1 MHCVNYIW
9 KTRKMIKD
17 LALEQVVGHHHALG
31 TSITLQ
37 IFGTQKR
44 DLLQKSFELIDHY
57 EDLLTVNRDESEVM
71 DINHAA
77 GDYPVQVS
85 SPVYGLVKL
94 AVEKSRE
101 NFGFNALIGPV
112 VKLWHIGFKGAHVP
126 KDSEIKERMLL
137 TDPFKVVLNDQ
148 DQTVFL
154 KMKGMELD
162 LGGIAKGWIADR
174 IRDLW
179 LAYGVEAGIINL
191 GGNILLVGDSPKRA
205 NGQWVIGI
213 QDPKE
218 PRGDNITSVMVSQC
232 SAVTSG
238 TYERYLVVDGHKYH
252 HLIDPRTGYPVETDL
267 AGVTTFTKTSVE
279 AEIECKR
286 LFFASH
292 PMKNWHDD
300 SDRIGAIFVYNDEHV
315 EYDNFNK

>member
-1 MHCVNYIW
+1 
-9 KTRKMIKD
+9 MIKN
-17 LALEQVVGHHHALG
+17 LALEQQVGQHHALG

-37 IFGTQKR
+37 IFGAL
-44 DLLQKSFELIDHY
+44 DKSVINDSFTLIDHY

-71 DINHAA
+71 DVNHAA
-77 GDYPVQVS
+77 GKHPVQVS
-85 SPVYGLVKL
+85 SGTYDLIKL

-112 VKLWHIGFKGAHVP
+112 VKLWAIGFKGAHVP
-126 KDSEIKERMLL
+126 TDDQIKERMKLI
-137 TDPFKVVLNDQ
+137 DPFSVDLNDT

-154 KMKGMELD
+154 KKSGMELD

-174 IRDLW
+174 IKDFW
-179 LAYGVEAGIINL
+179 MAYGVHAGIINL
-191 GGNILLVGDSPKRA
+191 GGNILLVGDSPKRTS
-205 NGQWVIGI
+205 GQWSVGV

-218 PRGDNITSVMVSQC
+218 PRGNNIASVMVPQC

-267 AGVTTFTKTSVE
+267 AGVTTFTKYSVE

-286 LFFASH
+286 LFFAGK
-292 PMKNWHDD
+292 PVAGWHDNP
-300 SDRIGAIFVYNDEHV
+300 DRIGAVFVYNDEHV
-315 EYDNFNK
+315 EYDNFQK

>member
-1 MHCVNYIW
+1 
-9 KTRKMIKD
+9 MIKD

-77 GDYPVQVS
+77 GDHPVQVS

-238 TYERYLVVDGHKYH
+238 TYERYLVVDGHRYH

>member
-1 MHCVNYIW
+1 
-9 KTRKMIKD
+9 MIKN
-17 LALEQVVGHHHALG
+17 LALEQQVGQHHALG

-37 IFGTQKR
+37 IFGAR
-44 DLLQKSFELIDHY
+44 DKSVINDSFSLIDHY

-71 DINHAA
+71 DVNHAA
-77 GDYPVQVS
+77 GKHPVQVS
-85 SPVYGLVKL
+85 SGTYDLIKL
-94 AVEKSRE
+94 AVEESRK

-112 VKLWHIGFKGAHVP
+112 VKLWAIGFKGAHVP
-126 KDSEIKERMLL
+126 TDDQIKERMKLI
-137 TDPFKVVLNDQ
+137 DPFSVDLNDT

-154 KMKGMELD
+154 KKSGMELD

-174 IRDLW
+174 IKDFW
-179 LAYGVEAGIINL
+179 MAYGVHAGIINL
-191 GGNILLVGDSPKRA
+191 GGNILLVGDSPKRTS
-205 NGQWVIGI
+205 GQWSVGV

-218 PRGDNITSVMVSQC
+218 PRGNNIASVMVPQC

-267 AGVTTFTKTSVE
+267 AGVTTFTKYSVE

-286 LFFASH
+286 LFFAGK
-292 PMKNWHDD
+292 PVAGWHDNP
-300 SDRIGAIFVYNDEHV
+300 DRIGAVFVYNDEHV
-315 EYDNFNK
+315 EYDNFQK

>member
-1 MHCVNYIW
+1 
-9 KTRKMIKD
+9 MIKN
-17 LALEQVVGHHHALG
+17 LALEQQVGQHHALG

-37 IFGTQKR
+37 IFGAR
-44 DLLQKSFELIDHY
+44 DKSVINDSFTLIDHY

-71 DINHAA
+71 DVNHAA
-77 GDYPVQVS
+77 GKHPVQVS
-85 SPVYGLVKL
+85 SGTYDLIKL
-94 AVEKSRE
+94 AVEESRK

-112 VKLWHIGFKGAHVP
+112 VKLWAIGFKGAHVP
-126 KDSEIKERMLL
+126 TDDQIKERMKLI
-137 TDPFKVVLNDQ
+137 DPFSVDLNDT

-154 KMKGMELD
+154 KKSGMELD

-174 IRDLW
+174 IKDFW
-179 LAYGVEAGIINL
+179 MAYGVHAGIINL
-191 GGNILLVGDSPKRA
+191 GGNILLVGDSPKRTS
-205 NGQWVIGI
+205 GQWSVGV

-218 PRGDNITSVMVSQC
+218 PRGNNIASVMVPQC

-267 AGVTTFTKTSVE
+267 AGVTTFTKYSVE

-286 LFFASH
+286 LFFAGK
-292 PMKNWHDD
+292 PVAGWHDNP
-300 SDRIGAIFVYNDEHV
+300 DRIGAVFVYNDEHV
-315 EYDNFNK
+315 EYDNFQK

>member
-1 MHCVNYIW
+1 
-9 KTRKMIKD
+9 MIKN
-17 LALEQVVGHHHALG
+17 LALEQQVGQHHALG

-37 IFGTQKR
+37 IFGAR
-44 DLLQKSFELIDHY
+44 DKSVINDSFTLIDHY

-71 DINHAA
+71 DVNHAA
-77 GDYPVQVS
+77 GKHPVQVS
-85 SPVYGLVKL
+85 SGTYDLIKL
-94 AVEKSRE
+94 AVEESRK

-112 VKLWHIGFKGAHVP
+112 VKLWAIGFKGAHVP
-126 KDSEIKERMLL
+126 TDDQIKERMKLI
-137 TDPFKVVLNDQ
+137 DPFSVDLNDT

-154 KMKGMELD
+154 KKSGMELD

-174 IRDLW
+174 IKDFW
-179 LAYGVEAGIINL
+179 MAYGVHAGIINL
-191 GGNILLVGDSPKRA
+191 GGNILLVGDSPKRTS
-205 NGQWVIGI
+205 GQWSVGV

-218 PRGDNITSVMVSQC
+218 PRGNNIASVMVPEC

-267 AGVTTFTKTSVE
+267 AGVTTFTKYSVE

-286 LFFASH
+286 LFFAGK
-292 PMKNWHDD
+292 PLAGWHDD
-300 SDRIGAIFVYNDEHV
+300 PDRIGAVFVYNDEHV
-315 EYDNFNK
+315 EYDNFQK

>member
-1 MHCVNYIW
+1 
-9 KTRKMIKD
+9 MIKD

-77 GDYPVQVS
+77 GEHPVQVS

-137 TDPFKVVLNDQ
+137 TDPFKVVLDDQ
-148 DQTVFL
+148 NQTVFL

-218 PRGDNITSVMVSQC
+218 PRGDNITSVMVAQC

-286 LFFASH
+286 LFF
-292 PMKNWHDD
+292 
-300 SDRIGAIFVYNDEHV
+300 
-315 EYDNFNK
+315 

>member
-1 MHCVNYIW
+1 
-9 KTRKMIKD
+9 MIKN
-17 LALEQVVGHHHALG
+17 LTLEQQVGQHHALG

-37 IFGTQKR
+37 IFGAR
-44 DLLQKSFELIDHY
+44 DKNVINDSFNLIDHY

-71 DINHAA
+71 DVNHAA
-77 GDYPVQVS
+77 GKHPVQVS
-85 SPVYGLVKL
+85 SGTYDLIKL
-94 AVEKSRE
+94 AVEESRK

-112 VKLWHIGFKGAHVP
+112 VKLWAIGFKGAHVP
-126 KDSEIKERMLL
+126 TDDQIKERMKLI
-137 TDPFKVVLNDQ
+137 DPFSVDLNDT

-154 KMKGMELD
+154 KKSGMELD

-174 IRDLW
+174 IKDFW
-179 LAYGVEAGIINL
+179 MAYGVHAGIINL
-191 GGNILLVGDSPKRA
+191 GGNILLVGDSPKRTS
-205 NGQWVIGI
+205 GQWSVGV

-218 PRGDNITSVMVSQC
+218 PRGNNIASVMVPEC

-267 AGVTTFTKTSVE
+267 AGVTTFTKYSVE

-286 LFFASH
+286 LFFAGK
-292 PMKNWHDD
+292 PLAGWHDD
-300 SDRIGAIFVYNDEHV
+300 PDRIGAVFVYNDEHV
-315 EYDNFNK
+315 EYDNFQK

>member
-1 MHCVNYIW
+1 
-9 KTRKMIKD
+9 MIKN
-17 LALEQVVGHHHALG
+17 LALEQQVGQHHALG

-37 IFGTQKR
+37 IFGAR
-44 DLLQKSFELIDHY
+44 DKSVINDSFTLIDHY

-71 DINHAA
+71 DVNHAA
-77 GDYPVQVS
+77 GKHPVQVS
-85 SPVYGLVKL
+85 SGTYDLIKL

-112 VKLWHIGFKGAHVP
+112 VKLWAIGFKGAHVP
-126 KDSEIKERMLL
+126 TDDQIKERMKLI
-137 TDPFKVVLNDQ
+137 DPYSVDLNDA
-148 DQTVFL
+148 DQTVYL
-154 KMKGMELD
+154 KKPGMELD

-174 IRDLW
+174 IKDFW
-179 LAYGVEAGIINL
+179 MAYGVHAGIINL
-191 GGNILLVGDSPKRA
+191 GGNILLVGDSPKRTS
-205 NGQWVIGI
+205 GQWSVGV

-218 PRGDNITSVMVSQC
+218 PRGNNIASVMVPEC

-267 AGVTTFTKTSVE
+267 VGVTTFTKYSVE

-286 LFFASH
+286 LFFAGK
-292 PMKNWHDD
+292 PLAGWHDD
-300 SDRIGAIFVYNDEHV
+300 PDRIGAVFVYNDEHV
-315 EYDNFNK
+315 EYDNFQK

>member
-77 GDYPVQVS
+77 GDHPVQVS

-238 TYERYLVVDGHKYH
+238 TYERYLVVDGHRYH